1 MVLLPRA
8 KWRLGDLIV
17 GFLSSYAVVWI
28 FVSLLFVF
36 GGYDANTRSR
46 HSLL

>member
-1 MVLLPRA
+1 MMIFPRT

-28 FVSLLFVF
+28 IVSLLFVF
-36 GGYDANTRSR
+36 GGYGANTRSR